1 MPISFIFDINA
12 YIKNA
17 YFYISVGRKKK
28 RKYSTMTTG
37 A

>member
-28 RKYSTMTTG
+28 ENI
-37 A
+37 AQ